1 MRFLLTL
8 ALSTAALVAQDPAQQ
23 RKNTTGEV
31 QSTDPAAKQLKI
43 KTDTGVI
50 YTVTTGDKTNFLRV
64 GADLDLKKATK
75 IEPADIHA
83 GDRVLARGAVADDT
97 KAIAATTVVVLT
109 KADVAQKQQKDREE
123 WIKRSVAGTIT
134 AINPDTH
141 DIAIRVDT
149 IPPKIVAVET
159 SDKVEYRRYVPGSV
173 KFSDAKPSSFADLKI
188 GDRLRAL
195 ADKNEDGTRYKAE
208 EIVSGSFRTLAAQV
222 ISVDPATNAMKV
234 TDLSSKDKQPVTVH
248 VNADTTVRR
257 MPEMMAR
264 MLAARLKG
272 QTANPGPTGPQG
284 QPPAGGEGAN
294 RYRQEGAGAPGQ
306 PAGAGGPAGGPAGNL
321 ARMGG
326 PGGPGGGRGG
336 DLQQM
341 LERLPQINVAELK
354 PGDAIIISSTNGADR
369 SNLMAI
375 TIVAG
380 VEPVLASA
388 PRSAG
393 AVDLGSW
400 NFDIGMPSQ

>member
-8 ALSTAALVAQDPAQQ
+8 TLSAAVLLAQDAAQQ
-23 RKNTTGEV
+23 RKNTIGEV
-31 QSTDPAAKQLKI
+31 QSNDTAAKQLKI
-43 KTDTGVI
+43 KTDTGAI

-75 IEPADIHA
+75 IEPNEIHA
-83 GDRVLARGAVADDT
+83 GDRVLARGAVAEDT
-97 KAIAATTVVVLT
+97 KAIAATSVVVMT

-123 WIKRSVAGTIT
+123 WIKRGVSGTIT
-134 AINPDTH
+134 AINADSREIT
-141 DIAIRVDT
+141 IRVDT
-149 IPPKIVAVET
+149 IPPKNATVET
-159 SDKVEYRRYVPGSV
+159 SEKVEYHRYAPDSV
-173 KFSDAKPSSFADLKI
+173 KFSDAKPSSFAELKV

-222 ISVDPATNAMKV
+222 ISIDPASNTMKV
-234 TDLSSKDKQPVTVH
+234 TDLSSKDKQPVIVH
-248 VNADTTVRR
+248 INADTTVRR

-272 QTANPGPTGPQG
+272 QTANPGGGPAGPQG
-284 QPPAGGEGAN
+284 QPPAGGERTN
-294 RYRQEGAGAPGQ
+294 RYRQEGAGASGG
-306 PAGAGGPAGGPAGNL
+306 PAGAPPGGPAGNL

-336 DLQQM
+336 DLHQM
-341 LERLPQINVAELK
+341 LERLPQSNVAELK

-380 VEPVLASA
+380 VEPFLAAA

-393 AVDLGSW
+393 ALDLGSW